1 MYVCCAC
8 MHDWFVWAITC
19 TFMHGFQNN
28 LAQLFSLKGR
38 IAILNFCRGRLKV
51 KVTLGGRSGGG
62 VVDNMLDYES
72 RDHKI
77 DPQLL
82 RSFGWDFK
90 LRSHLCMTSLL
101 VGRYTRVHSPDLKA
115 SAYKLSVVHDLLP
128 LIYVIAIQLTITK

>member
-90 LRSHLCMTSLL
+90 LRSCLRMTSLL

>member
-8 MHDWFVWAITC
+8 VHDRFVLAITC

-51 KVTLGGRSGGG
+51 KVTLDVRSGGG

-82 RSFGWDFK
+82 RSFG
-90 LRSHLCMTSLL
+90 
-101 VGRYTRVHSPDLKA
+101 
-115 SAYKLSVVHDLLP
+115 
-128 LIYVIAIQLTITK
+128 

>member
-1 MYVCCAC
+1 MN
-8 MHDWFVWAITC
+8 DWFVWAITC

-28 LAQLFSLKGR
+28 LAQLFSLKSR

-82 RSFGWDFK
+82 RSFG
-90 LRSHLCMTSLL
+90 
-101 VGRYTRVHSPDLKA
+101 
-115 SAYKLSVVHDLLP
+115 
-128 LIYVIAIQLTITK
+128 